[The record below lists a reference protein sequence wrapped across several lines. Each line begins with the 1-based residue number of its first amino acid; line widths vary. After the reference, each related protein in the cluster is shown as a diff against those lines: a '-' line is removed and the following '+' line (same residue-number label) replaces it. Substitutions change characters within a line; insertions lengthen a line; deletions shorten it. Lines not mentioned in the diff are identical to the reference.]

1 MTKEELG
8 GASVHLRSGIV
19 DNLAADEHDALT
31 QIRRYLSYLPSSI
44 WQRTPR
50 HATKDPVD
58 RQEQALLSIVPRDSN
73 TGFDMRAVLKMI
85 FDLDSV
91 FEIGSLYGPSQI

>member
-1 MTKEELG
+1 M
-8 GASVHLRSGIV
+8 
-19 DNLAADEHDALT
+19 AAHT
-31 QIRRYLSYLPSSI
+31 
-44 WQRTPR
+44 R

-85 FDLDSV
+85 RPQQR
-91 FEIGSLYGPSQI
+91 I